1 MNVMDFFRLDGKV
14 ALVSGGAGMVGSAI
28 SEGLAEAGAKVIIAS
43 RNMSECEKRAKELR
57 DRDLDAVAM
66 RLDLSSEDSIISL
79 EDEVVSNWRKL
90 DILFN
95 NAVSRAGV
103 GLETMTKEEW
113 ETTMKVNSTGLF
125 LSCKIL
131 GAEMAKRRSG
141 TIVNI
146 ASIYGLVGPDFRIY
160 EGTGIGQSPA
170 NYAFAKGGMISFTR
184 YLATYYAK
192 YNVRVNCICPGGY
205 RSVDV
210 QPDAFVQK
218 YVERTPLRRM
228 ACKDDIK
235 GVAVFFA
242 SDASVYITGQILPV
256 DGGWTA
262 W

>member
-1 MNVMDFFRLDGKV
+1 VNVMDLFRLDGKV

-28 SEGLAEAGAKVIIAS
+28 SEGLAEAGAKVIVAS
-43 RNMSECEKRAKELR
+43 RNLSECEKRTKELM
-57 DRDLDAVAM
+57 DRGFDAVAM
-66 RLDLSSEDSIISL
+66 RLDLSIEDSIMALRDSIIS
-79 EDEVVSNWRKL
+79 NWSKL
-90 DILFN
+90 DVLFN
-95 NAVSRAGV
+95 NAVSRAGL
-103 GLETMTKEEW
+103 GLETMTREEW
-113 ETTMKVNSTGLF
+113 ERTMKVNSTGLF

-131 GAEMAKRRSG
+131 GTEMAKRRSG
-141 TIVNI
+141 SIVNI

-184 YLATYYAK
+184 YLATYYAR

-205 RSVDV
+205 QGG
-210 QPDAFVQK
+210 QPETFVKK
-218 YVERTPLRRM
+218 YVERTPLGRM
-228 ACKDDIK
+228 AHKDDIK

-242 SDASVYITGQILPV
+242 SDASAYITGQILPV